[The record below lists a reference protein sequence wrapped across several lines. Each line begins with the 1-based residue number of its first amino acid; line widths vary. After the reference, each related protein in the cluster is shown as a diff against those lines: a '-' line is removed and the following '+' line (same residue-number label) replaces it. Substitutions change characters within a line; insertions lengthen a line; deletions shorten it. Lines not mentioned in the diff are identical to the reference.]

1 MKHPRKHIIC
11 DSIQE
16 LKPILKKWCDLNREY
31 TEKTKSD
38 CSWWYGERA
47 AISILAAAVWKS
59 GNIAL
64 EEYSTDK
71 RGDEFSA
78 SVKGRCDLKIVIG
91 DKKFLFEAKQ
101 IRPRLSKKKEYDAL
115 SKPCEGIL
123 NKLISACRGAGRLK
137 SREGMR
143 FGICFVSPRI
153 SESEAD
159 HLGERIDKLINLLLE
174 KSRKY
179 HAIAWYFANNW
190 DDLKEKKNIY
200 PGVILLIREVKKFK
214 PKKSGQSRRSRKSR
228 VLR

>member
-1 MKHPRKHIIC
+1 MKHPRKHTSC

-16 LKPILKKWCDLNREY
+16 LKPILKKWCVLNREY

-47 AISILAAAVWKS
+47 AISILAAAAWKS

-71 RGDEFSA
+71 RGDEFST
-78 SVKGRCDLKIVIG
+78 SVTGRCDLKIVIG

-123 NKLISACRGAGRLK
+123 NKLRSACRGAGRLK
-137 SREGMR
+137 SREGRR
-143 FGICFVSPRI
+143 FGICFISPRI
-153 SESEAD
+153 YESASV
-159 HLGERIDKLINLLLE
+159 HLEESISKLIDLLLE
-174 KSRKY
+174 KNREY
-179 HAIAWYFANNW
+179 HAIAWHFVNN
-190 DDLKEKKNIY
+190 LNEFKEKKKIY
-200 PGVILLIREVKKFK
+200 PGIILLIKEEKKYK
-214 PKKSGQSRRSRKSR
+214 SKKSGQSRRSKKTR
-228 VLR
+228 VL